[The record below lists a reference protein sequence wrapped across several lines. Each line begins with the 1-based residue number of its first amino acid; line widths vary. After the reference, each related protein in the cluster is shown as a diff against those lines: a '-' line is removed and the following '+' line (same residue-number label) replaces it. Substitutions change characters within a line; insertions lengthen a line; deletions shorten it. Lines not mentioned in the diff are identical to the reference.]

1 MCYVFLM
8 NNVQGGAQMF
18 GTLRTLMQ
26 GTNARAEERVRA
38 AFAIELI
45 DQKIREGSE
54 GLRLA
59 KTTLASLIQRQRNE
73 ERQIAALSARA
84 TDLMGRAREALES
97 GREDLATEAAE
108 AIAVMENELTLRR
121 ETQCRLEGRVMRMQT
136 SVETATR
143 RLIDLKQGAIAARAV
158 RDEQALQMRMN
169 TTLSGISPMA
179 EAEALIAE
187 VLGRDDPYEQSEIL
201 AEIDRGLNRETIA
214 DKLAD
219 QGFGSALKSTTADVL
234 ARLKAQ
240 G

>member
-1 MCYVFLM
+1 MCYHFLM
-8 NNVQGGAQMF
+8 NNVHGGTQIF
-18 GTLRTLMQ
+18 GTLKVLMQ

-38 AFAIELI
+38 AYAIELI
-45 DQKIREGSE
+45 DQKTRESAD

-59 KTTLASLIQRQRNE
+59 KATLASLIQRQRNE
-73 ERQIAALSARA
+73 ERQIAVLAGRV
-84 TDLMGRAREALES
+84 TDLTSRAKEALAA
-97 GREDLATEAAE
+97 GRDDLGTEAAE

-121 ETQCRLEGRVMRMQT
+121 ETQNRLEGRVMRMQN

-143 RLIDLKQGAIAARAV
+143 RLIDLKQGSIAARAV
-158 RDEQALQMRMN
+158 RDEQAMQVRMK

-179 EAEALIAE
+179 EAEELIAQ

-201 AEIDRGLNRETIA
+201 AEIDRGLNREGIA

-219 QGFGSALKSTTADVL
+219 EGFGRALKSTTADVL